1 MPAPQRKQAV
11 ESIDDTIVVVGQAK
25 RKKRKRIAE
34 KVTSTPDAVSERE
47 PSVKEEEVVE
57 AFDYASV
64 SNILDDGSDHERA
77 DVPRAK
83 RQKHVKGKSYHGCT
97 VVPRH

>member
-34 KVTSTPDAVSERE
+34 KATSTPDAVSERE
-47 PSVKEEEVVE
+47 PSVKEEVVG

-97 VVPRH
+97 VVPRR